1 MSLMDTYMKG
11 VVKFLVLNKE
21 KIYTI
26 SELYTELDKNYPE
39 YNLRRQQNLKYFK
52 LAIYNI
58 DEEYENI
65 HKVLINNI
73 YNIIYSLKT
82 KTEIQNIYS
91 KRVYFQN
98 VNELDFSYIEIVESI
113 LEDRL
118 SKERE
123 KYKLELLEKEK
134 MIKKKEE
141 VYNNL
146 QESYMTFHI
155 MTVIVLFIFTITY
168 LFKNPIL
175 ITLINGF
182 QIFINILLSDT
193 RRKKS
198 IAFYEDKFD

>member
-1 MSLMDTYMKG
+1 MDTYMKG

-91 KRVYFQN
+91 KRVYLQN

-175 ITLINGF
+175 ITLINVF
-182 QIFINILLSDT
+182 QIFINILLFDT

-198 IAFYEDKFD
+198 IAFCEDKFD

>member
-123 KYKLELLEKEK
+123 KYFLELLEKEK

>member
-91 KRVYFQN
+91 KRVYLQN

-168 LFKNPIL
+168 LLKNPIL
-175 ITLINGF
+175 ITLINVF
-182 QIFINILLSDT
+182 QIFINILLFDT

-198 IAFYEDKFD
+198 IVFCEDKFD

>member
-91 KRVYFQN
+91 KRVYLQN

-168 LFKNPIL
+168 LLKNPIL
-175 ITLINGF
+175 ITLINVF
-182 QIFINILLSDT
+182 QIFINILLFDT

-198 IAFYEDKFD
+198 IAFCEDKFD

>member
-1 MSLMDTYMKG
+1 MDTYMKG

-91 KRVYFQN
+91 KRVYLQN

-168 LFKNPIL
+168 LLKNPIL
-175 ITLINGF
+175 ITLINVF
-182 QIFINILLSDT
+182 QIFINILLFDT

-198 IAFYEDKFD
+198 IVFCEDKFD

>member
-1 MSLMDTYMKG
+1 MNTYMKG

-91 KRVYFQN
+91 KRVYLQN

-123 KYKLELLEKEK
+123 KYKLELFEKEK

-198 IAFYEDKFD
+198 IAFCEDKFD

>member
-1 MSLMDTYMKG
+1 MDTYMKG

-91 KRVYFQN
+91 KRVYLQN

-123 KYKLELLEKEK
+123 KYKLELFEKEK

-168 LFKNPIL
+168 LLKNPIL
-175 ITLINGF
+175 ITLINVF
-182 QIFINILLSDT
+182 QIFINILLFDT

-198 IAFYEDKFD
+198 IAFCEDKFD

>member
-1 MSLMDTYMKG
+1 MDTYMKG

-91 KRVYFQN
+91 KRVYLQN

-168 LFKNPIL
+168 LLKNPIL
-175 ITLINGF
+175 ITLINVF
-182 QIFINILLSDT
+182 QIFINILLFDT

-198 IAFYEDKFD
+198 IAFCEDKFD

>member
-1 MSLMDTYMKG
+1 MKG

-91 KRVYFQN
+91 KRVYLQN

-175 ITLINGF
+175 ITLINVF
-182 QIFINILLSDT
+182 QIFINILLFDT

-198 IAFYEDKFD
+198 IAFCEDKFD

>member
-1 MSLMDTYMKG
+1 MDTYMKG

-91 KRVYFQN
+91 KRVYLQN

-123 KYKLELLEKEK
+123 KYKLELFEKEK

-175 ITLINGF
+175 ITLINVF
-182 QIFINILLSDT
+182 QIFINILLFDT

-198 IAFYEDKFD
+198 IAFCEDKFD

>member
-1 MSLMDTYMKG
+1 MDTYMKG

>member
-1 MSLMDTYMKG
+1 
-11 VVKFLVLNKE
+11 LVLNKE

>member
-1 MSLMDTYMKG
+1 MKG

-91 KRVYFQN
+91 KRVYLQN

-168 LFKNPIL
+168 LLKNPIL
-175 ITLINGF
+175 ITLINVF
-182 QIFINILLSDT
+182 QIFINILLFDT

-198 IAFYEDKFD
+198 IAFCEDKFD